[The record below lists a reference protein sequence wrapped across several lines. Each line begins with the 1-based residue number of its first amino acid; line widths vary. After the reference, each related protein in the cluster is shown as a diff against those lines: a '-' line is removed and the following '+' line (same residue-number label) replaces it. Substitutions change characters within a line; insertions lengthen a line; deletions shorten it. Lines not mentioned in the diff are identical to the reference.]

1 MIHCSFPLRFALF
14 PTIICKHTQLYE
26 QSSNIDEHHHHHKIK
41 TNRISHAIDMKIPK
55 RKKSSKKKKMVQN
68 DDLKSLEGDGEEEY
82 YYYYYYDEKETGDDN
97 LVETPTNEGGSNEE
111 NEYYYYY
118 YYYYNTSDTGKGNN
132 STKGNNQVQD
142 STHPTASPIEEE
154 EYYYYYYEPNES
166 KSPTASPT
174 DEGVEYYYYYYY
186 NTTDDKSPTVSP
198 TDEGVEYYYYYY
210 NTTDDKSPTASPTDE
225 GVEYYYYYYY
235 DTTESNPPSM
245 APTSKSESADI
256 AIGRGCQNYLL
267 SPSMRNVFTFDVSFT
282 FMIETSSNF
291 GKNDIIAERIIERAA
306 PSMLACKSEKQPL
319 TKREKGVFLVHY
331 AESEPIIDVVN
342 CSPIVDKQNKCSIL
356 KGTLFLASNKVISDQ
371 DKQKSLSSLEMAIN
385 NLSTENDV
393 LFTKYLGPSIHDRQ
407 KNNLSDEI
415 AVAFTIL
422 TSIAIL
428 LYLGNKYRQ
437 TSWNR
442 YQRIA
447 FVNT

>member
-1 MIHCSFPLRFALF
+1 
-14 PTIICKHTQLYE
+14 
-26 QSSNIDEHHHHHKIK
+26 
-41 TNRISHAIDMKIPK
+41 MKIPK
-55 RKKSSKKKKMVQN
+55 RTRSSKKKKMVQN
-68 DDLKSLEGDGEEEY
+68 DDFKSLEGEGEVDEDEEY
-82 YYYYYYDEKETGDDN
+82 YYYYYYDKKETGDDT
-97 LVETPTNEGGSNEE
+97 LVETPANEVENNEE

-118 YYYYNTSDTGKGNN
+118 YYYNASGTEKGNN

-142 STHPTASPIEEE
+142 STHPTASPTDKE
-154 EYYYYYYEPNES
+154 EYYYYYYEPDES

-174 DEGVEYYYYYYY
+174 DEGVEYYYYYY
-186 NTTDDKSPTVSP
+186 NTTDDKSPTASP
-198 TDEGVEYYYYYY
+198 IDENVEYYYYYY

-235 DTTESNPPSM
+235 DTTVSNSPSK
-245 APTSKSESADI
+245 APTQKSESVNM

-267 SPSMRNVFTFDVSFT
+267 SPSMKNVFTFDVSFT

-291 GKNDIIAERIIERAA
+291 GNNDIIAERIIENAA
-306 PSMLACKSEKQPL
+306 PSVLACKSEKQQL
-319 TKREKGVFLVHY
+319 TKRERGIFLVHY
-331 AESEPIIDVVN
+331 AENEPIVDVVN

-385 NLSTENDV
+385 NLSAENDV

-407 KNNLSDEI
+407 NNLSDEI

-442 YQRIA
+442 YQRIT